1 MTMTP
6 IETFTEK
13 APAIMRRLMD
23 DFGLTDIQAAAIL
36 GNLGQESNG
45 LTAFQELH
53 PTVPGSR
60 GGWGWAQWTG
70 PRRRAFEAYCERTL
84 QGPKSDAVNYGY
96 LWRELSGH
104 EPRFDYR
111 KAITALKKT
120 HTLPEAVKA
129 FERAYER
136 AGVPNYPAR
145 DKWAERALAAYRAAS
160 GGKGSD
166 EVRRIQEKLVDLG
179 HDPGPVDG
187 VIGQRTLAALYFLE
201 HRA

>member
-1 MTMTP
+1 MTP

-13 APAIMRRLMD
+13 SPSIMRRLMD
-23 DFGLTDIQAAAIL
+23 DFGLSDIQAAAIL
-36 GNLGQESNG
+36 GNLGQESAG
-45 LTAFQELH
+45 LTAFQETH

-70 PRRRAFEAYCERTL
+70 PRRRAFEAYCQRL
-84 QGPKSDAVNYGY
+84 HLDPRSDAANYAY

-104 EPRFDYR
+104 QTGFDYR

-136 AGVPNYPAR
+136 AGTPNYPSR
-145 DKWAERALAAYRAAS
+145 DKWAERALAAFRATS
-160 GGKGSD
+160 GEKGSD
-166 EVRRIQEKLVDLG
+166 EVRRIQQRLKDTG
-179 HDPGPVDG
+179 HDPGPIDG
-187 VIGQRTLAALYFLE
+187 IIGPRTTAAISAALG
-201 HRA
+201 A